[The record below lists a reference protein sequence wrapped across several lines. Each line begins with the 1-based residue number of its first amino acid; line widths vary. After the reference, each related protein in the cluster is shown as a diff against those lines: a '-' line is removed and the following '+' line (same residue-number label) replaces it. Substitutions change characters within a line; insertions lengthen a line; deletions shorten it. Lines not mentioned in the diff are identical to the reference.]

1 MDKNTDNLD
10 SLVESIGQLM
20 SLNDAENDGFAAGLY
35 RAMFRH
41 ETDLHELDY
50 NYADHILG
58 YAEMGCENAIEDY
71 ENYLQYIKTL
81 YPSEYPEY
89 AKMLE
94 DALNLENEEE
104 LK

>member
-1 MDKNTDNLD
+1 MSENLD
-10 SLVESIGQLM
+10 SLVESIGQLIEM
-20 SLNDAENDGFAAGLY
+20 NDAENDRFAAGLY

-71 ENYLQYIKTL
+71 KNYLQYIKTI

-89 AKMLE
+89 VKMLE
-94 DALNLENEEE
+94 KALNPEDEEE